1 MSAPPAS
8 GGSVV
13 RHLPLPDNDAALVQ
27 AARAGRP
34 GAAAALFDRH
44 AAHVRRVLVRVLGV
58 DPEIPDLLHDVFVV
72 ALGDLDRLDD
82 ATAVRAWLT
91 TIAVYCARG
100 VIRKRVRRRLLANLL
115 PFSGERA
122 AATASPEVTESLRAV
137 YRVLDRLEADERI
150 PFALR
155 FVDGMELTEVAAA
168 CGVSLATI
176 KRRLAKA
183 QQRFLAVAREEAA
196 LAEWLEAGRWRG
208 A

>member
-1 MSAPPAS
+1 M
-8 GGSVV
+8 V

-27 AARAGRP
+27 AARARRP

-44 AAHVRRVLVRVLGV
+44 AAHVRRVLVRVLGI

-91 TIAVYCARG
+91 TIAVYSARG
-100 VIRKRVRRRLLANLL
+100 LIRKRVRRRVLGSLL
-115 PFSGERA
+115 PLAGERTA
-122 AATASPEVTESLRAV
+122 VSASPEVTESLRAV
-137 YRVLDRLEADERI
+137 YRVLDQLDADERI

-183 QQRFLAVAREEAA
+183 QQRFLVAARDEAA
-196 LAEWLEAGRWRG
+196 LADWLEAGRWG
-208 A
+208 AAR